1 MMLIIFLRGTNMP
14 KEQVL
19 TPLQEKAD
27 ASQNIIHNVVDL
39 EDKQDKTHNDEID
52 VVLQQS

>member
-1 MMLIIFLRGTNMP
+1 MP